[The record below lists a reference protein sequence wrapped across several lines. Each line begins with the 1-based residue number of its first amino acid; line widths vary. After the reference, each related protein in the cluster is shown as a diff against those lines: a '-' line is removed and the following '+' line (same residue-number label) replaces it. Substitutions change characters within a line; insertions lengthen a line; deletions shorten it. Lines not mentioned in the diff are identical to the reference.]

1 MERKVNVNIQTH
13 HNDIYYLHTLLN
25 NTALTHTPGSIAE
38 SLIGSQHLG
47 SITSMSR
54 ARRGDLSGPGK
65 NFTRDS
71 GIRTMNNKKSND
83 IANVP

>member
-38 SLIGSQHLG
+38 ISREPYWVTTPRIHHTHV
-47 SITSMSR
+47 TSEE
-54 ARRGDLSGPGK
+54 
-65 NFTRDS
+65 
-71 GIRTMNNKKSND
+71 IRF
-83 IANVP
+83 V